1 MPATRRRTD
10 TVREDEG
17 LRLPRPPGVFRRFWA
32 RHPVLADVL
41 LTLLC
46 IILTITPAA
55 RIDDGDRGPVGL
67 VLAALL
73 PLCVIAACATLL
85 WRRRKPWLPAVAAI
99 LLEALLLFTALPG
112 SSPLLLI
119 AGYSLAVYRSA
130 RAAWTAFG
138 IGVATTASG
147 AGLLLWAGVFTL
159 QEAVNALLGTVVLGL
174 IGTLIGANVG
184 NRKRYLDAVIDRSRQ
199 LLVERD
205 QQAQLAAAAERARI
219 AREMH
224 DIVSHSLTVVVA
236 LSEGAAATPD
246 REQARAAATSA
257 ADTARS
263 ALTQMRAMLGVL
275 RDDDAPLLLA
285 PVSPASPQDT
295 VAAAQRTGY
304 PVTLATAGQ
313 AEVSSDVAHALGRIV
328 QEGLTNAMRHAPT
341 ATTASVRLEYTPA
354 TVRVEIV
361 NDGVAGA
368 PTEGGFGLRGLTERA
383 AHVRGT
389 LESRPDGEGD
399 GPCGLSCRRR
409 PRPRPCRRAE
419 RRTHDSADPRAPGR
433 RSGADPSGFPHGPGG
448 GARHRRHRRS
458 RRRERR
464 DRPERCPRP

>member
-1 MPATRRRTD
+1 M
-10 TVREDEG
+10 V
-17 LRLPRPPGVFRRFWA
+17 
-32 RHPVLADVL
+32 
-41 LTLLC
+41 
-46 IILTITPAA
+46 AA
-55 RIDDGDRGPVGL
+55 S
-67 VLAALL
+67 
-73 PLCVIAACATLL
+73 ATLL
-85 WRRRKPWLPAVAAI
+85 WRRRKPWLPAIAAI
-99 LLEALLLFTALPG
+99 VLDVFLLFTALPG
-112 SSPLLLI
+112 SSPLLLF
-119 AGYSLAVYRSA
+119 AGYSLAVYRST

-138 IGVATTASG
+138 IGVAASASG

-285 PVSPASPQDT
+285 PVSPASPQET

-304 PVTLATAGQ
+304 PVTLATTGHADI
-313 AEVSSDVAHALGRIV
+313 SSDVAHALGRIV

-341 ATTASVRLEYTPA
+341 ATAASVRLEYAPA
-354 TVRVEIV
+354 SVVVEIV
-361 NDGVAGA
+361 NDGVAGSQG
-368 PTEGGFGLRGLTERA
+368 EGGFGLRGLQERA
-383 AHVRGT
+383 AHVHGT
-389 LESRPDGEGD
+389 LESRPDGAGRWV
-399 GPCGLSCRRR
+399 L
-409 PRPRPCRRAE
+409 RAVLPTE
-419 RRTHDSADPRAPGR
+419 EENR
-433 RSGADPSGFPHGPGG
+433 
-448 GARHRRHRRS
+448 
-458 RRRERR
+458 
-464 DRPERCPRP
+464 